1 MDSDSY
7 SKQQL
12 DDLFMDMIAY
22 YDGDPKRIQHF
33 TKELDDASLFILEA
47 AAYTHDIGIRVAEEK
62 YGRCDGKLQEQE
74 GPIIAQKML
83 SQLGFENYIVER
95 ICFLIG
101 HHHTYDNIDGLDYQ
115 ILVEADFL
123 VNLYEDDAGNRAIDK
138 AYKRI
143 FKTETGKK
151 ISDMKK
157 RISMSRAGRR
167 LPALV
172 RIMQLIS
179 EIVINQNSKYAE

>member
-22 YDGDPKRIQHF
+22 YDGDPKRLQHF
-33 TKELDDASLFILEA
+33 TKVHSYARLIGIGEELDDASLFILEA

-151 ISDMKK
+151 IF
-157 RISMSRAGRR
+157 R
-167 LPALV
+167 L
-172 RIMQLIS
+172 MFGY
-179 EIVINQNSKYAE
+179 EEED

>member
-33 TKELDDASLFILEA
+33 TKVHSYARLIGIGEELDDASLFILEA

-62 YGRCDGKLQEQE
+62 YGRGDGKLQEQE

-151 ISDMKK
+151 IF
-157 RISMSRAGRR
+157 R
-167 LPALV
+167 L
-172 RIMQLIS
+172 MFGY
-179 EIVINQNSKYAE
+179 EEEG

>member
-33 TKELDDASLFILEA
+33 TKVHSYARLIGIGEELDDASLFILEA

-101 HHHTYDNIDGLDYQ
+101 HHHAYDNIDGLDYQ

-151 ISDMKK
+151 IF
-157 RISMSRAGRR
+157 R
-167 LPALV
+167 L
-172 RIMQLIS
+172 MFGY
-179 EIVINQNSKYAE
+179 EEED

>member
-33 TKELDDASLFILEA
+33 TKVHSYARLIGIGEELDDASLFILEA

-95 ICFLIG
+95 ICCLIG

-151 ISDMKK
+151 IF
-157 RISMSRAGRR
+157 R
-167 LPALV
+167 L
-172 RIMQLIS
+172 MFGY
-179 EIVINQNSKYAE
+179 EEED

>member
-33 TKELDDASLFILEA
+33 TKVHSYARLIGIGEELDDASLFILEA

-123 VNLYEDDAGNRAIDK
+123 VNLYEDNESDNAIRAVRK
-138 AYKRI
+138 NI
-143 FKTETGKK
+143 FRTQSGLK
-151 ISDMKK
+151 ILDDMFN
-157 RISMSRAGRR
+157 
-167 LPALV
+167 V
-172 RIMQLIS
+172 NN
-179 EIVINQNSKYAE
+179 E

>member
-33 TKELDDASLFILEA
+33 TKVHSYARLIGIGEELDDASLFILEA

-62 YGRCDGKLQEQE
+62 YGRCDGRLQEQE

-123 VNLYEDDAGNRAIDK
+123 VNLYEDDEGNRAINK

-151 ISDMKK
+151 IF
-157 RISMSRAGRR
+157 R
-167 LPALV
+167 L
-172 RIMQLIS
+172 MFGY
-179 EIVINQNSKYAE
+179 EEED

>member
-33 TKELDDASLFILEA
+33 TKVHSYARLIGIGEELDDASLFILEV

-151 ISDMKK
+151 IF
-157 RISMSRAGRR
+157 R
-167 LPALV
+167 L
-172 RIMQLIS
+172 MFGY
-179 EIVINQNSKYAE
+179 EEED

>member
-33 TKELDDASLFILEA
+33 TKVHSYARLIGIGEELDDASLFILEA

-62 YGRCDGKLQEQE
+62 YGRSDGKLQEQE

-151 ISDMKK
+151 IF
-157 RISMSRAGRR
+157 R
-167 LPALV
+167 L
-172 RIMQLIS
+172 MFGY
-179 EIVINQNSKYAE
+179 EEED

>member
-33 TKELDDASLFILEA
+33 TKVHSYARLIGIGEELDDASLFILEA

-123 VNLYEDDAGNRAIDK
+123 VNLYEDDAGKRAINK

-151 ISDMKK
+151 IF
-157 RISMSRAGRR
+157 R
-167 LPALV
+167 L
-172 RIMQLIS
+172 MFGY
-179 EIVINQNSKYAE
+179 EEED

>member
-1 MDSDSY
+1 MDSDRY

-33 TKELDDASLFILEA
+33 TKVHSYARLIGIGEELDDASLFILEA

-151 ISDMKK
+151 IF
-157 RISMSRAGRR
+157 R
-167 LPALV
+167 L
-172 RIMQLIS
+172 MFGY
-179 EIVINQNSKYAE
+179 EEED

>member
-33 TKELDDASLFILEA
+33 TKVHSYARLIGIGELDDASLFILEA

-151 ISDMKK
+151 IF
-157 RISMSRAGRR
+157 R
-167 LPALV
+167 L
-172 RIMQLIS
+172 MFGY
-179 EIVINQNSKYAE
+179 EEED

>member
-33 TKELDDASLFILEA
+33 TKVHSYARLIGIGEELDDASLFILES

-123 VNLYEDDAGNRAIDK
+123 VNLYEDDAGNRAINK

-151 ISDMKK
+151 IF
-157 RISMSRAGRR
+157 R
-167 LPALV
+167 L
-172 RIMQLIS
+172 MFGY
-179 EIVINQNSKYAE
+179 EEED

>member
-33 TKELDDASLFILEA
+33 TKVHSYARLIGIGEELDDASLFILEA

-123 VNLYEDDAGNRAIDK
+123 VNLYEDDAGNRAIGK

-151 ISDMKK
+151 IF
-157 RISMSRAGRR
+157 R
-167 LPALV
+167 L
-172 RIMQLIS
+172 MFGY
-179 EIVINQNSKYAE
+179 EEED

>member
-33 TKELDDASLFILEA
+33 TKVHSYARLIGIGEELDDASLFILEA
-47 AAYTHDIGIRVAEEK
+47 VAYTHDIGIRVAEEK

-123 VNLYEDDAGNRAIDK
+123 VNLYEDDEGNRAIDK

-151 ISDMKK
+151 IF
-157 RISMSRAGRR
+157 R
-167 LPALV
+167 L
-172 RIMQLIS
+172 MFGY
-179 EIVINQNSKYAE
+179 EEED

>member
-33 TKELDDASLFILEA
+33 TKVHSYARLIGIGEELDDASLFILEA

-123 VNLYEDDAGNRAIDK
+123 VNLYEDDARNRAIDK

-151 ISDMKK
+151 IF
-157 RISMSRAGRR
+157 R
-167 LPALV
+167 L
-172 RIMQLIS
+172 MFGY
-179 EIVINQNSKYAE
+179 EEED

>member
-33 TKELDDASLFILEA
+33 TKVHSYARLIGIGEELDDASLFILEA

-138 AYKRI
+138 EYKRI

-151 ISDMKK
+151 IF
-157 RISMSRAGRR
+157 R
-167 LPALV
+167 L
-172 RIMQLIS
+172 MFGY
-179 EIVINQNSKYAE
+179 EEED

>member
-33 TKELDDASLFILEA
+33 TKVHSYARLIGIGEELDDASLFILEA

-101 HHHTYDNIDGLDYQ
+101 HHHTYENIDGLDYQ

-151 ISDMKK
+151 IF
-157 RISMSRAGRR
+157 R
-167 LPALV
+167 L
-172 RIMQLIS
+172 MFGY
-179 EIVINQNSKYAE
+179 EEED

>member
-33 TKELDDASLFILEA
+33 TKVHSYARLIGIGEELDDASLFILEA
-47 AAYTHDIGIRVAEEK
+47 ATYTHDIGIRVAEEK

-151 ISDMKK
+151 IF
-157 RISMSRAGRR
+157 R
-167 LPALV
+167 L
-172 RIMQLIS
+172 MFGY
-179 EIVINQNSKYAE
+179 EEED

>member
-33 TKELDDASLFILEA
+33 TKVHSYARLIGIGEELDDASLFILES

-151 ISDMKK
+151 IF
-157 RISMSRAGRR
+157 R
-167 LPALV
+167 L
-172 RIMQLIS
+172 MFGY
-179 EIVINQNSKYAE
+179 EEED

>member
-33 TKELDDASLFILEA
+33 TKVHSYARLIGIGEELDDASLFILEA

-62 YGRCDGKLQEQE
+62 YGRCDGKLQEKE

-151 ISDMKK
+151 IF
-157 RISMSRAGRR
+157 R
-167 LPALV
+167 L
-172 RIMQLIS
+172 MFGY
-179 EIVINQNSKYAE
+179 EEED

>member
-33 TKELDDASLFILEA
+33 TKVHSYARLIGIGEELDDASLFILEA

-95 ICFLIG
+95 ICFLIC

-151 ISDMKK
+151 IF
-157 RISMSRAGRR
+157 R
-167 LPALV
+167 L
-172 RIMQLIS
+172 MFGY
-179 EIVINQNSKYAE
+179 EEED